1 MNRER
6 QIRKIGEKILLGN
19 VEYQI
24 KNVIGFGGSSI
35 VYRAV
40 YRDELNR
47 DSFHQVLIKELFP
60 FSWKGEVWRD
70 EEGCI
75 VTDDRGIE
83 LMQDARESFLQGNQ
97 ANLELLLKDPEQISG
112 NLNSFE
118 AYGTCYS
125 VLTVHGGQSLEQLLE
140 EGKYTSL
147 AAAADVMLKLLEL
160 RIGPSRHRL

>member
-75 VTDDRGIE
+75 VTGHRA
-83 LMQDARESFLQGNQ
+83 DAGCAGEF
-97 ANLELLLKDPEQISG
+97 PSG
-112 NLNSFE
+112 KS
-118 AYGTCYS
+118 
-125 VLTVHGGQSLEQLLE
+125 
-140 EGKYTSL
+140 GKSG
-147 AAAADVMLKLLEL
+147 AFA
-160 RIGPSRHRL
+160 